1 MKATF
6 TRTGPQD
13 PCMYNPVQ
21 MHTSPGRGR
30 RSHTVGLVS
39 FTPCKT
45 GKRFTVG
52 QCLQPRKNANSYR
65 QVMYATGGGGH

>member
-6 TRTGPQD
+6 TRTGPRD

-39 FTPCKT
+39 FTPFCLDT
-45 GKRFTVG
+45 IQDFIVG
-52 QCLQPRKNANSYR
+52 TNTLPRR
-65 QVMYATGGGGH
+65 I